1 MNRRPIR
8 LLTAAITA
16 SAALLL
22 TACGSGGDDKDSSDK
37 IEGAGDGGSK
47 ASASAAP
54 SNGSGKAGRPTI
66 KLPSSFKMEFVGWT
80 NSDPKLQA
88 ILDDGK
94 EALRAD
100 HAAIIEGDPDA
111 SYVKFYNNPT
121 SEASSKKWI
130 KGFVDKD
137 LTLTGEARIS
147 KPQVRINS
155 TGSGILFYCMDESK
169 GFTKNLKTK
178 EVVGTPKDQSPRVQ
192 YQTRLDRTKDGVW
205 KTSSSTTKRGGC

>member
-1 MNRRPIR
+1 MNRPTR
-8 LLTAAITA
+8 LFTTALAA
-16 SAALLL
+16 SAAMLL
-22 TACGSGGDDKDSSDK
+22 TACGSGGSDDSSDK
-37 IEGAGDGGSK
+37 IEGAGDGGAK
-47 ASASAAP
+47 ASASAEP
-54 SNGSGKAGRPTI
+54 SGKAKAGRPEI
-66 KLPSSFKMEFVGWT
+66 KLPSSFRMDFEGWT

-88 ILDDGK
+88 ILDDGR

-100 HAAIIEGDPDA
+100 HAAIIEGDPNA

-121 SEASSKKWI
+121 SEASSRKWI

-137 LTLTGEARIS
+137 LTLTGEARIFE
-147 KPQVRINS
+147 PQVRINS

-169 GFTKNLKTK
+169 GSTKNLKTK

>member
-1 MNRRPIR
+1 VNRPIR
-8 LLTAAITA
+8 LVTAALTA

-22 TACGSGGDDKDSSDK
+22 TACGSGGGDKDSSDK
-37 IEGAGDGGSK
+37 IEGAGGGDK
-47 ASASAAP
+47 ASASAEP
-54 SNGSGKAGRPTI
+54 SEKAKAGRPEI
-66 KLPSSFKMEFVGWT
+66 KLPSSFQMDFEGWT

-121 SEASSKKWI
+121 SEASSRKWI

-137 LTLTGEARIS
+137 LTLTGKARVF

-178 EVVGTPKDQSPRVQ
+178 EVAGTPKGESPRVQ

-205 KTSSSTTKRGGC
+205 KTSSSTTNRGGC